1 LRGELGAALPRGGQ
15 RVSVGERLTVW
26 GSGPVDLGGE
36 AVELRADI

>member
-26 GSGPVDLGGE
+26 GPVDLGGE